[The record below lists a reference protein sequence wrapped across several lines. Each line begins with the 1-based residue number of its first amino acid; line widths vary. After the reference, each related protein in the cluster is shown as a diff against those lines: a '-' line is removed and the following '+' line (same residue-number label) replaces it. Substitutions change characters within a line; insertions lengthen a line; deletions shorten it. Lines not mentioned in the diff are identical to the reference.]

1 MREREET
8 CLLTSASGEHATDPG
23 GWGEKDLGISEVQSF
38 TSSLEPGIILLAGDC
53 V

>member
-1 MREREET
+1 MR
-8 CLLTSASGEHATDPG
+8 LPTSASGEHAADPG